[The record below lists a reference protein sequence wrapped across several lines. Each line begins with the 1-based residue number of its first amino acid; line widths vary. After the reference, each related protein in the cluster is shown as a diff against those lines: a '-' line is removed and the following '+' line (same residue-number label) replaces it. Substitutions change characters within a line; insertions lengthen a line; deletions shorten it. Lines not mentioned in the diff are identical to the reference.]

1 MPQKI
6 IQLILLLLLP
16 IFIQLNALTMVSK
29 SGNIVF
35 TLIMFGAILYVLI
48 RIARKYDLPAPSSQ
62 LSSRKLKIFT
72 VISFHINY

>member
-1 MPQKI
+1 MPQKL

-16 IFIQLNALTMVSK
+16 IFIQLNVLTMVSK

-48 RIARKYDLPAPSSQ
+48 RIARKYDLPYQHLPHNY
-62 LSSRKLKIFT
+62 LRK
-72 VISFHINY
+72 N